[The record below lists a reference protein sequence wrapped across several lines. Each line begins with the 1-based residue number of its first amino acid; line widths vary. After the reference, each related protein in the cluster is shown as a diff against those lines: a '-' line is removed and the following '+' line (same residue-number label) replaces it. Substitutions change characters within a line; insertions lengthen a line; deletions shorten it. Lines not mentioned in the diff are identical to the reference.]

1 MSNCSVSTLLAA
13 PFRTPLRWWL
23 SPGVPEGKALVSLRR
38 SEPMDATVTVV
49 AARDVGP
56 GTVAI
61 EFESPAEFDAEP
73 GQFVKLSATIDGES
87 YARFYTLS
95 SPGVTE
101 TFEVTV
107 GIDPAEAGPF
117 SHHLESLAEGDE
129 IDLSGPFGQS
139 YYDGES
145 RVVVLAGGPGIGPAV
160 GIAEAA
166 VADGNEAAVVYLD
179 DAPAHEERLDT
190 LADEGASVVVTD
202 DDAALTDA
210 VADALTGDEGEQV
223 FVYGFASFVDAAVE
237 ALEAAGGDADAAK
250 VENFG

>member
-1 MSNCSVSTLLAA
+1 
-13 PFRTPLRWWL
+13 
-23 SPGVPEGKALVSLRR
+23 
-38 SEPMDATVTVV
+38 MDATVTV
-49 AARDVGP
+49 AAVRDVGP

-61 EFESPAEFDAEP
+61 EFETPAGFDAEP
-73 GQFVKLSATIDGES
+73 GQFVKLSATVEGES

-107 GIDPAEAGPF
+107 GIDPEEAGPF

-129 IDLSGPFGQS
+129 IDLSGPFGKS
-139 YYDGES
+139 FYDGES

-179 DAPAHEERLDT
+179 DAPAHTDRLDT
-190 LADEGASVVVTD
+190 LSDDGASVVVID

-210 VADALTGDEGEQV
+210 VADALSGDSTEGTSAGNRTQSGDDGEQV

-250 VENFG
+250 IENFG